1 MTFLLL
7 ISLNRFPINQ
17 VLYLRHWTPGEPARA
32 LAMGRTAFFLSYI
45 PISRGLGLSEAYTH
59 ALHGIDRE
67 LVGSAS
73 RYVDRALA
81 AAATLHY
88 RRAIVEPDS
97 RRSVLV
103 RVTVAK
109 NVHFSSTLAA
119 AKPSRVHPGQRGG

>member
-1 MTFLLL
+1 M
-7 ISLNRFPINQ
+7 
-17 VLYLRHWTPGEPARA
+17 
-32 LAMGRTAFFLSYI
+32 
-45 PISRGLGLSEAYTH
+45 H

-81 AAATLHY
+81 AAAAAAALHY

-119 AKPSRVHPGQRGG
+119 AKPGRVHPGRRGGWLGRSEEL